1 MSSSSKPT
9 SSFVVSPYQPQTNQ
23 KRIGGDKMVKEE
35 GEEGEEHY
43 TFIMINIIKCIGTIE
58 ALSKTS

>member
-1 MSSSSKPT
+1 
-9 SSFVVSPYQPQTNQ
+9 
-23 KRIGGDKMVKEE
+23 MVKEE